1 MRRGT
6 TPTVYCFVKGADLT
20 GKNVY
25 ATIKQGGTEITIIDP
40 QCTSTDTG
48 CTLVFT
54 LTQAQTLKL
63 KKSKANIQLRWIDNN
78 GIAAA
83 TPIKEFVVDQI
94 LKEGEIQYE

>member
-6 TPTVYCFVKGADLT
+6 TPTIYCYVKGADLS

-54 LTQAQTLKL
+54 LSQEQTLKL
-63 KKSKANIQLRWIDNN
+63 KKSKANIQLRWINPD

-83 TPIKEFVVDQI
+83 TPIKDLIIDQI
-94 LKEGEIQYE
+94 LKEGEIEYV